1 MPAHLECG
9 ASMPARLGF
18 GRAALPTTT
27 SPHRRHP
34 QAPVPH
40 PSKLDPERS
49 LELLP
54 RIPLAGEVDIH
65 RFRPLLGKSSRLK
78 TRICEA
84 GSCCKSECAVRLA
97 RGEASRKWERGLYY
111 RMLRRCKAVMTKKG
125 CPAGLGTSEPI
136 EVCTKKK
143 VLICVDSSSSDEAG
157 ASIGKNLHKGKSPQA
172 TYLEA
177 FDKQKVS

>member
-1 MPAHLECG
+1 MARPTKIFSPSHALSLSSPLPPAAYHGSAPRLHAGASHTGASSGLVPPRVRTLHGSMPAHLECG

-84 GSCCKSECAVRLA
+84 GSCCKSECAV
-97 RGEASRKWERGLYY
+97 
-111 RMLRRCKAVMTKKG
+111 
-125 CPAGLGTSEPI
+125 
-136 EVCTKKK
+136 
-143 VLICVDSSSSDEAG
+143 VLICSYISFEGSLRVSCSSFVQFA
-157 ASIGKNLHKGKSPQA
+157 LMV
-172 TYLEA
+172 
-177 FDKQKVS
+177 FDKWPV